1 MRHLLYTFVVCLFVG
16 IFSGSCRNVPQM
28 KCPLC
33 LQQLLPPDKEFDYD
47 GEIETCPKTII
58 LPNGKHTHHYEN
70 DCSSDKTVIYF
81 DNYRVTLQYGETYIS
96 VWNEKRNHY
105 SKILKMNKYIKL
117 KEENKFIEYIKTLVV
132 LS

>member
-1 MRHLLYTFVVCLFVG
+1 
-16 IFSGSCRNVPQM
+16 M

-33 LQQLLPPDKEFDYD
+33 LQQLLPPDKEFDYY
-47 GEIETCPKTII
+47 GKIEICPKTIV
-58 LPNGKHTHHYEN
+58 LPNGNHVHHYEN
-70 DCSSDKTVIYF
+70 NSNLNKIVIYF

-105 SKILKMNKYIKL
+105 SKILKMNIYIKL
-117 KEENKFIEYIKTLVV
+117 KEEIKFIEYIKTLVV